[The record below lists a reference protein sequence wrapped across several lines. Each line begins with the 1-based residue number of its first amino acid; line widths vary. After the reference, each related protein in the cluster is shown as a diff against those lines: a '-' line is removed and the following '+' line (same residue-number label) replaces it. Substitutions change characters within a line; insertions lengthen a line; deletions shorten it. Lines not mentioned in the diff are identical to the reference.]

1 MPDPKVTV
9 LIPNYKTLLLTKLC
23 LRLLRKHT
31 DLQKVHV
38 IVIDN
43 DSQDESL
50 DYLRSLKWI
59 ELIERKKALD
69 DTPSLSHSRAL
80 DLALERVTTPYV
92 FSIHTDTLFKDPRW
106 LDVLLTE
113 IEKEPVVAGVGSW
126 KLEKKPSFMKR
137 LGKAIE
143 YQRRIGYCRLIGK
156 TDKAKDI
163 ENQRQSGYYR
173 LIGKTDITSEGKG
186 KDYYYLRSHC
196 ALYRMDLIEKMNL
209 RFSDGAETAGKVMHK
224 KLVDKGYKMV
234 FLPSEFLGRYVV
246 HLNHATAVLHP
257 ELGSRKKTIR
267 KGLKRFKKELEALNA
282 GQILKDNSLDY

>member
-1 MPDPKVTV
+1 MSHPKVTV
-9 LIPNYKTLLLTKLC
+9 LIPNYKTLLLTELC

-38 IVIDN
+38 VVIDN

-59 ELIERKKALD
+59 ELIERKKAPD
-69 DTPSLSHSRAL
+69 DTPPLSHVRAL
-80 DLALERVTTPYV
+80 DLALERVATPYV
-92 FSIHTDTLFKDPRW
+92 LSIHTDTLFKAPEW

-113 IEKEPVVAGVGSW
+113 IEKDPVIAGVGSW
-126 KLEKKPSFMKR
+126 KLENKPSFMKR

-143 YQRRIGYCRLIGK
+143 YQWRIGYYRLIGK

-173 LIGKTDITSEGKG
+173 LIGKTDKAWEAKG
-186 KDYYYLRSHC
+186 KDYYFLRSHC
-196 ALYRMDLIEKMNL
+196 ALYRMDLIKKMNL
-209 RFSDGAETAGKVMHK
+209 TFCDGAETAGKVMHK
-224 KLVDKGYKMV
+224 KLVDKGYEMV

-282 GQILKDNSLDY
+282 NQILMDNSLDN

>member
-9 LIPNYKTLLLTKLC
+9 LIPNYKTLLVTKLC

-59 ELIERKKALD
+59 ELIERKKAPD
-69 DTPSLSHSRAL
+69 DTPPLSHVRAL

-92 FSIHTDTLFKDPRW
+92 LSIHTDTLFKDPGW
-106 LDVLLTE
+106 LDVLQTE
-113 IEKEPVVAGVGSW
+113 IEKDPVIAGVGSW
-126 KLEKKPSFMKR
+126 KLENKPSFMKR

-143 YQRRIGYCRLIGK
+143 YQWRIGYYRLIGK
-156 TDKAKDI
+156 TDKAKHI

-173 LIGKTDITSEGKG
+173 LIGKTDKAWEAKG
-186 KDYYYLRSHC
+186 KDYYFLRSHC
-196 ALYRMDLIEKMNL
+196 ALYRMDAIKKMNL
-209 RFSDGAETAGKVMHK
+209 TFSDGAETAGKVMHK
-224 KLVDKGYKMV
+224 KIVDKGHKMV

-267 KGLKRFKKELEALNA
+267 KGLKRIKKELEALSAN
-282 GQILKDNSLDY
+282 QILMDSSLDH